1 MKKTVLAFFSLV
13 LGLTFVPENAQAIT
27 LYAEDF
33 SGQNG
38 KGATGGVATDVV
50 GVDWLIELNDAALFD
65 SNDYFRVEAEA
76 FTARDTNAGCPD
88 VICTSGGNPAPLFPA
103 WLSPKIDSSGFTNLA
118 LSLDAFAS
126 NTRFEHE
133 ENSPI
138 GEKDYFIVSYLLDDV
153 EFLAAE
159 LITQSGAFTNQ
170 TVNELIGNGTT
181 LQVKVQLNTTA
192 STELLSFDN
201 ILVTGDQV
209 NPSQSV
215 PEPTSIIGLIVFAG
229 IGTALRKRQ
238 AATKLNKTRLANQLN

>member
-1 MKKTVLAFFSLV
+1 MNKTLLASLSLV
-13 LGLTFVPENAQAIT
+13 FGVIVVPENAPAVT

-38 KGATGGVATDVV
+38 KGATGGAATDVV
-50 GVDWLIELNDAALFD
+50 GVDWSIELNDAALFD
-65 SNDYFRVEAEA
+65 SIDYFRVEAEA
-76 FTARDTNAGCPD
+76 FTARDTNAGCPN
-88 VICTSGGNPAPLFPA
+88 VNCTSGGNPDPLFPA
-103 WLSPKIDSSGFTNLA
+103 WLSPELDISGFTNLA

-126 NTRFEHE
+126 NTSFEHE

-153 EFLAAE
+153 EFIAAE

-170 TVNELIGNGTT
+170 TVNELVGNGST

-201 ILVTGDQV
+201 ILVTGDQI

-215 PEPTSIIGLIVFAG
+215 PEPTSIIGLIALAG
-229 IGTALRKRQ
+229 IGTASRK
-238 AATKLNKTRLANQLN
+238 ATKSNKI

>member
-1 MKKTVLAFFSLV
+1 MSIMNKTLLASLSLV
-13 LGLTFVPENAQAIT
+13 FGVIVVPDNAQAVT
-27 LYAEDF
+27 LYGEDF

-38 KGATGGVATDVV
+38 KGATGGAATDVV
-50 GVDWLIELNDAALFD
+50 GVDWSIELNDAALFD

-76 FTARDTNAGCPD
+76 FTARDTNAGCPN
-88 VICTSGGNPAPLFPA
+88 VNCTSGGNPDPLFPA
-103 WLSPKIDSSGFTNLA
+103 WFSPALDISGFTNLA

-126 NTRFEHE
+126 NTSFEHE

-138 GEKDYFIVSYLLDDV
+138 GEKDYFIISYLLDDV

-170 TVNELIGNGTT
+170 TVNELIGNGST

-209 NPSQSV
+209 NPSESV
-215 PEPTSIIGLIVFAG
+215 PEPTSIMGLIALAG
-229 IGTALRKRQ
+229 VGMASRK
-238 AATKLNKTRLANQLN
+238 ATKSNKI

>member
-1 MKKTVLAFFSLV
+1 MNKTLLASLSFV
-13 LGLTFVPENAQAIT
+13 FGVIVVPENAQAVT
-27 LYAEDF
+27 LYAQDF

-38 KGATGGVATDVV
+38 KGATGGAATDVV

-76 FTARDTNAGCPD
+76 FTARDTNAGCPN
-88 VICTSGGNPAPLFPA
+88 VNCTSGGNRDPLFPA
-103 WLSPKIDSSGFTNLA
+103 WLSREIDISGFTNLA

-126 NTRFEHE
+126 NTSFEHE

-153 EFLAAE
+153 EFVAAE

-170 TVNELIGNGTT
+170 TVNELIGNGST

-201 ILVTGDQV
+201 ILVTGDQL

-215 PEPTSIIGLIVFAG
+215 PEPASIMGLMALAG
-229 IGTALRKRQ
+229 IGTAFRK
-238 AATKLNKTRLANQLN
+238 ATKSNKI

>member
-1 MKKTVLAFFSLV
+1 MNKTLLASLSLV
-13 LGLTFVPENAQAIT
+13 FGVIVVPDNAQAVT

-38 KGATGGVATDVV
+38 KGATGGAATDVV
-50 GVDWLIELNDAALFD
+50 GVDWSIELNDAALFD
-65 SNDYFRVEAEA
+65 SNDYFRVEPEA
-76 FTARDTNAGCPD
+76 FTARDTNAGCPN
-88 VICTSGGNPAPLFPA
+88 VNCTSGGNTDPLFPA
-103 WLSPKIDSSGFTNLA
+103 WLSPEIGISGFTNLA

-126 NTRFEHE
+126 NTSFEHE

-170 TVNELIGNGTT
+170 TFNELIGNGST

-201 ILVTGDQV
+201 ILVTGEQL

-215 PEPTSIIGLIVFAG
+215 PEPTSIMGLIALAG
-229 IGTALRKRQ
+229 IGMASRK
-238 AATKLNKTRLANQLN
+238 ATKSNKI